1 MNYFEFTQIPKGE
14 EGIPGGVYYVDFPE
28 YQNKVI
34 GGLGNGKF
42 GQWVNKMA
50 LKTGITSVPLGHAG
64 VMIVDENGNTKY
76 YEYGRYKQSDN
87 KTIGI
92 ESNNGAGNWRRVT
105 VPNAAMTNGSLDHDG
120 TAKRLAKSFGKDVDL
135 VYVDDADPVKVNAA
149 ILESSKDA
157 DRPGYHLLGANCGS
171 EACRVIDEGQSKTT
185 NVLEGLTRTAKGAL
199 LGGAAGGGVG
209 ALVGAGLSYLRGLTP
224 SAKKRAL
231 QREGH
236 ASGSYNIE
244 N

>member
-1 MNYFEFTQIPKGE
+1 MDYFEFTQIPKGE
-14 EGIPGGVYYVDFPE
+14 DGIPGGVYYVDFPD

-34 GGLGNGKF
+34 GGMGNGKF
-42 GQWVNKMA
+42 GQWVNKIA
-50 LKTGITSVPLGHAG
+50 RQTGIKSVPLGHAG
-64 VMIVDENGNTKY
+64 VMTVDENGNTKY

-87 KTIGI
+87 KVIGTG
-92 ESNNGAGNWRRVT
+92 SNNGAGNWRRVT
-105 VPNAAMTNGSLDHDG
+105 VPNASITNGNLDHDA
-120 TAKRLAKSFGKDVDL
+120 TAKRLAKQFGKDVDL
-135 VYVDDADPVKVNAA
+135 VYVDNADPIKVDSA
-149 ILESSKDA
+149 IVASSKNA

-185 NVLEGLTRTAKGAL
+185 NVLEGLARTAKGAL
-199 LGGAAGGGVG
+199 IGGVAGGGVG
-209 ALVGAGLSYLRGLTP
+209 ALVGAGLGYFQGLTP

-231 QREGH
+231 KREGH